1 MRIRSCVIIILKSQ
15 YFDQWCSCG
24 LYRRQSLQKML
35 GWFFILGIDF
45 LWSMPSLGTRSCLL
59 LFRFRYSNVFLMNL
73 YNLSSVYFLTWL
85 LSFISIMPKNS
96 NCMLIL
102 IFFSEILSAS
112 FVKFLVIEEL
122 KQAQIVNSSG
132 YKMVSFHCTEA
143 GRGEFHQ
150 QFNGTIRTS
159 LTAPYK

>member
-1 MRIRSCVIIILKSQ
+1 MSIKSCVIIILKSQ

-35 GWFFILGIDF
+35 GRFFILGTDF
-45 LWSMPSLGTRSCLL
+45 LWSIPSLGTRSCLL
-59 LFRFRYSNVFLMNL
+59 LFRFRY
-73 YNLSSVYFLTWL
+73 SVYFLTWL

-96 NCMLIL
+96 NCMLIV

-143 GRGEFHQ
+143 FGNIWHL
-150 QFNGTIRTS
+150 
-159 LTAPYK
+159 LTTFDNFWQL